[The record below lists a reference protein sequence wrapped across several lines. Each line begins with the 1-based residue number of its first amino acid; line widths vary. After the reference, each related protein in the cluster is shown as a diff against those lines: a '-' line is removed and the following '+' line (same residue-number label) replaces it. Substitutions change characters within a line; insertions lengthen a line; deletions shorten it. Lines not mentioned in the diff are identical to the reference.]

1 MAETCDGT
9 SANCPPDINKPNG
22 TSCSDGLFCNG
33 AETCQSGTC
42 TPGTPP
48 CTGGQICSE
57 GQDQCLSSACPSGPS
72 PVGTGPGQCRT
83 AGKNLLLIK
92 NKTDNSKDKLIWK
105 WIKGAQTTQ
114 TDLQDPRTTADYALC
129 IYQYTG
135 TTNAL
140 IATINVPP
148 DSSKWTTLGSKG
160 FKFLDPSLADD
171 VAQKIIVKG
180 GSQGKSKMLV
190 KGRWVNLPDPIDS
203 GPLQFPV
210 TVQLFNYQTGV
221 CFNGT
226 FNSALKNT
234 TTLFK
239 AKNP

>member
-1 MAETCDGT
+1 MAETCDGVAAT
-9 SANCPPDINKPNG
+9 CPPDVNKPDG

-33 AETCQSGTC
+33 AETCQSGAC
-42 TPGTPP
+42 TNGTPP

-57 GQDQCLSSACPSGPS
+57 GQDACLSSACPAGPS
-72 PVGTGPGQCRT
+72 AVGSGPGQCRT

-105 WIKGAQTTQ
+105 FIKGAATTQ
-114 TDLQDPRTTADYALC
+114 VDLADPRTTADYALC
-129 IYQYTG
+129 IYAG
-135 TTNAL
+135 TTNTL
-140 IATINVPP
+140 VATLNVPP
-148 DSSKWTTLGSKG
+148 DSSKWTTIGSKG
-160 FKFLDPSLADD
+160 FKFLDTTPYPDAG
-171 VAQKIIVKG
+171 VQKMILKG
-180 GSQGKSKMLV
+180 GTAGKSKMLV
-190 KGRWVNLPDPIDS
+190 KGRGTNLPDPIDS
-203 GPLQFPV
+203 GSLPMPV